1 MKNNE
6 MRKAKAVYAELDI
19 AKEPATIT
27 CILAETER
35 LKEEWESLLGEKKEG
50 IRWCPEWK
58 FLAGEVVGDN

>member
-50 IRWCPEWK
+50 IR
-58 FLAGEVVGDN
+58 